1 MKVFALQTRYEK
13 NHILGSLICS
23 FPFTIYIYI
32 FTLGAA
38 ALQFLFSDQTIQ
50 FGTFTSPFR
59 VQYDDR
65 IFDVLDLVET
75 INPLGMDVSKQM
87 IATDCLV

>member
-1 MKVFALQTRYEK
+1 MFV
-13 NHILGSLICS
+13 SLRNL
-23 FPFTIYIYI
+23 YIF

-38 ALQFLFSDQTIQ
+38 PLQFLFSDQTIQ

-75 INPLGMDVSKQM
+75 INPLG
-87 IATDCLV
+87 TDDCYRLFGLTKSFSRDKCIL